1 MSRVTKGWVVRF
13 MVEQDASERDMDVLF
28 AVNDERLCR
37 WLERLGLVGGKRLRV
52 GRVAVL
58 SVALTWL
65 PLLVLSIVDGVAW
78 GSTPAPYLCDY
89 LPYGQFLVA
98 APALILGEIIFG
110 GRLGWVVAGLR
121 QSDVLSP
128 TDTSALDVTLGRI
141 ADRGCGWRISSKGG
155 AAEILGL
162 VPTTLHSRM
171 KKLGIKRPRS

>member
-1 MSRVTKGWVVRF
+1 
-13 MVEQDASERDMDVLF
+13 MVEQELSERDIDVLF

-37 WLERLGLVGGKRLRV
+37 WLERLGLVSGRRLRV
-52 GRVAVL
+52 GRAALL
-58 SVALTWL
+58 SVVVTWF

-78 GSTPAPYLCDY
+78 GSTPAPFLRDFM
-89 LPYGQFLVA
+89 PYGQFLVA
-98 APALILGEIIFG
+98 APALDE
-110 GRLGWVVAGLR
+110 
-121 QSDVLSP
+121 
-128 TDTSALDVTLGRI
+128 ALARI

>member
-1 MSRVTKGWVVRF
+1 
-13 MVEQDASERDMDVLF
+13 MVEQESSERDIDVLF

-37 WLERLGLVGGKRLRV
+37 WLERLGLVSGRRLRV
-52 GRVAVL
+52 GRAALL
-58 SVALTWL
+58 SVVVTWF
-65 PLLVLSIVDGVAW
+65 PLLVLSIVAGVAW
-78 GSTPAPYLCDY
+78 GSTPAPFLRDFM
-89 LPYGQFLVA
+89 PYGQFLVA
-98 APALILGEIIFG
+98 APALILGEIIIA

-121 QSDVLSP
+121 ESDVLSP
-128 TDTSALDVTLGRI
+128 AYTPALDEALARI